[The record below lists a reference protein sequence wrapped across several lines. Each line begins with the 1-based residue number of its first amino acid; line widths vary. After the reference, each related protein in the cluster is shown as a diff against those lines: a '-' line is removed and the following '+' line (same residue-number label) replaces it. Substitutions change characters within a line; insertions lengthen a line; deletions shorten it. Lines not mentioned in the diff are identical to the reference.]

1 MHWCRFTAE
10 GMVAGD
16 SLGARDVPGPYT
28 VGRDLT
34 FKSDLLLLMSVLK
47 HTLIHQLKL
56 GATTQHIFSKQ
67 GCYFALQGNSRP

>member
-28 VGRDLT
+28 VGRDLA

-47 HTLIHQLKL
+47 HTLIH
-56 GATTQHIFSKQ
+56 
-67 GCYFALQGNSRP
+67 